1 MKKGRESG
9 KGADKNVVGLPNPA
23 IDARS
28 AAELLRNVGLVEGAD
43 RTGDRM
49 PERLLQFGGLRA
61 VLSPWRSGTAFVG
74 AATLVSKRSPERRP
88 ANNKWARWARN
99 QTVRQQKIEKKKKQN
114 QRGLVSVTEK
124 TSRISG
130 ISGGHAGSGALGNLD
145 AHRDRRDHYRRGN
158 IAVHADYGGGHAV
171 RGNGKSQRGQR
182 VADRSAHRQ
191 RLQMPHPGTRQG
203 ILRG

>member
-43 RTGDRM
+43 RTGDRT

-61 VLSPWRSGTAFVG
+61 VFLPWLEGMAIVG
-74 AATLVSKRSPERRP
+74 AATLVLKPSSERRS
-88 ANNKWARWARN
+88 ADNKWTRWARN
-99 QTVRQQKIEKKKKQN
+99 QTIRQEKIEKKAKAN

-124 TSRISG
+124 TNRISG
-130 ISGGHAGSGALGNLD
+130 ISGGHAGSCALGNLD
-145 AHRDRRDHYRRGN
+145 AHCDRRNYYRRGN
-158 IAVHADYGGGHAV
+158 LAVHADYGGGHAV
-171 RGNGKSQRGQR
+171 LGNGESHRGQR
-182 VADRSAHRQ
+182 VAD
-191 RLQMPHPGTRQG
+191 
-203 ILRG
+203 